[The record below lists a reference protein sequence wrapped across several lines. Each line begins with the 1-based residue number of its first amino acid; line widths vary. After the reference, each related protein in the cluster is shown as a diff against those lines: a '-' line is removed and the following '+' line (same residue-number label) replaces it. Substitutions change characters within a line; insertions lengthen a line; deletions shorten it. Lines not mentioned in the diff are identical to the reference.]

1 MSVSQTL
8 ITIGL
13 VMLGTMMTRFL
24 AFLLFPAGRS
34 TPPYVQY
41 LGKVLPAAV
50 LGMLVVYCY
59 KDVDIGG
66 SLHGLP
72 EFLAGAVVVLLQRW
86 KKNIFLSLLAGTALY
101 MLLLAVL

>member
-1 MSVSQTL
+1 MNVSQTL

-13 VMLGTMMTRFL
+13 VMLGTLITRFL
-24 AFLLFPAGRS
+24 SFLLFPAGRS

-59 KDVDIGG
+59 KDVDVGG
-66 SLHGLP
+66 VLHGFP
-72 EFLAGAVVVLLQRW
+72 AFLSGAVVVLLQRW
-86 KKNIFLSLLAGTALY
+86 KKNIFLSLLAGTSLY
-101 MLLLAVL
+101 MLLLAIL